1 VRGSDQEVSAGHA
14 HAHDTAPPPLGS
26 VVHVQLGS
34 LAVIDFLT
42 SDVRILPPKSIRWD
56 LILIFSRFLNYF
68 VAFTPIVTDL
78 SGLGTP
84 RESAGSH
91 MRHDSPK
98 LPVPH
103 SPFRRYGYRLPWTTW
118 ERSVMLSSQETRKQ
132 GQ

>member
-1 VRGSDQEVSAGHA
+1 MGHA

-26 VVHVQLGS
+26 VVHVLFRELGS

-42 SDVRILPPKSIRWD
+42 PDFRILPPKSIRWG

-68 VAFTPIVTDL
+68 VAFTLIVTDL

-84 RESAGSH
+84 REVAGSH

-103 SPFRRYGYRLPWTTW
+103 SPFRRYGHRLPWTTW
-118 ERSVMLSSQETRKQ
+118 DRSVMLSSQETREK